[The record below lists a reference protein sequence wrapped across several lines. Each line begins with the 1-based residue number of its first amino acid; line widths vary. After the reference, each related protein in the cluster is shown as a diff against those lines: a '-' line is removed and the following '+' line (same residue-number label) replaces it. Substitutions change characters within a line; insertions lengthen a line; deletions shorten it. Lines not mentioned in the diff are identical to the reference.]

1 MSYLAVVTPIA
12 LLLLALLLGRLER
25 WLDRSTPPTPPPA
38 ERHRWR
44 GPLHRG
50 RRTPAVQG
58 RPVRGL
64 RGRRTRAVGRQA
76 ALPPPTAVAVVPQ
89 SDRRGRLR
97 ARLRP
102 GR

>member
-12 LLLLALLLGRLER
+12 LMLLALLLGRLER
-25 WLDRSTPPTPPPA
+25 WLDRSTPPPPPPA

-44 GPLHRG
+44 AALHRG
-50 RRTPAVQG
+50 RRAPAVQG

-76 ALPPPTAVAVVPQ
+76 ALPPTAVAVVPR
-89 SDRRGRLR
+89 SDRRQRLR